1 MADAALFIGWGTP
14 VRGREHKGLEVFNE
28 ALAFHAECQQ
38 AGEIESFDVAILAPN
53 GGELNGFITIRGSEE
68 QIDTLMRREDFQ
80 RINIRASLVVDRFC
94 VVPAAIGETLAE
106 QMTMYQEAADEID
119 HAMV

>member
-14 VRGREHKGLEVFNE
+14 VRGRESKGLEIFNE

-38 AGEIESFDVAILAPN
+38 AGEIESFDVALLTPH
-53 GGELNGFITIRGSEE
+53 GTEPDGFIMVRGSED
-68 QIDTLMRREDFQ
+68 QIDALMRREDFQ
-80 RINIRASLVVDRFC
+80 RINIRASLVVDCFS
-94 VVPAAIGETLAE
+94 VVPAIVGDTLGE
-106 QMTMYQEAADEID
+106 QMAIYQEAVGEID